1 MDYSSEFA
9 TAYGLD
15 SDGVRILEKVS
26 LQEVETRGGGS
37 SWGIPCREKTEAH
50 PNIASDTAKADQD
63 P

>member
-26 LQEVETRGGGS
+26 LQEVETGVVVLVGGFMQ
-37 SWGIPCREKTEAH
+37 RK
-50 PNIASDTAKADQD
+50 N
-63 P
+63 